1 MSQKWFNNIDLQQ
14 NELQN
19 GVIQNLAADPTSG
32 KAGQIYYN
40 TVDKGYRYHNGTAW
54 VSITAEAVKS
64 IKAGNGLTSTGTD
77 TVTISLGDPSASG
90 YSGADANTYGSNSV
104 TAESHTHQI
113 KLPDASESAKGVIEL
128 ATDAEATA
136 GTDTTRAINAKQL
149 AAAKQSAIDSA
160 KVTIQTSNGITG
172 GSTTAGNS
180 FTLSGVDAS
189 TAAKGVV
196 QLATQAEVNTGT
208 DTSKVVTPSTLGK
221 GKASGV
227 ASLDANGKIILSQI
241 PDAVYG
247 NVLYGGNLTEFTEED
262 LAASVSISSSLR
274 ARLGLA
280 DTVTTITIANATS
293 SSITGEYGYASLE
306 GVYFICEAAGSWGLT
321 GSFEVGDWMISTGTS
336 WQKVDN
342 TDAVKSVNGQTGN
355 VNITRV
361 NEAGTADKV
370 ANALTFHWDF
380 TGTGTPLTSFV
391 TYDGSAVKKIVLDH
405 QFLVTSSSEQAKV
418 QIGTVAE
425 ANHAT
430 SADKVANALTFTGT
444 DGRNVESNGTF
455 DGSSAKRII
464 FNEEDFLYPASAP
477 TGMVLLR
484 NTGVTAGTYN
494 NVTVDAKGRVVSA
507 SNIKTSV
514 VSEITG
520 NGTQKEFNITHSLG
534 KNVIVQV
541 FLNGQQIGSDTA
553 DELVGVDVYTTAEK
567 VKLVF
572 STAPSTSQKF
582 KVVISSGGNGVESLT
597 PTAANDDMVAIA
609 DSTAATG
616 WKFGKVGTDNLDK
629 TSILDFVYPV
639 GSIYMSVDP
648 RNPKD
653 FLGGT
658 WVEWGAGRVPVG
670 VNSSDPD
677 FKDAGKEGGEKTH
690 TLSVSEMPWH
700 NHEGTYST
708 VEMNTIN
715 TRPTGGTL
723 ERLGVNTYTV
733 KYDIN
738 EQTQEYR
745 VSPAGG
751 NPLEV
756 ENGTVTNSQYGVC
769 PNGSGAAHNNLQP
782 YITCYMWKR
791 TA

>member
-64 IKAGNGLTSTGTD
+64 IVAGNGLTSSGTD
-77 TVTISLGDPSASG
+77 TITISLGTPSTSG
-90 YSGADANTYGSNSV
+90 SGSNTYGSNSV

-149 AAAKQSAIDSA
+149 AAAKKSAIDSA

-172 GSTTAGNS
+172 GSTTPGNS
-180 FTLSGVDAS
+180 FTLSGVEAL
-189 TAAKGVV
+189 TTAKGVV
-196 QLATQAEVNTGT
+196 QLATQSEVNAGT
-208 DTSKVVTPSTLGK
+208 DTKKVITPATLGK
-221 GKASGV
+221 GKANGV
-227 ASLDANGKIILSQI
+227 ASLDANSKIITSQL
-241 PDAVYG
+241 PDYLLGQVM
-247 NVLYGGNLTEFTEED
+247 YGGN
-262 LAASVSISSSLR
+262 ASTVATTTVISPSNSLKTKKNITATSISIENSE
-274 ARLGLA
+274 
-280 DTVTTITIANATS
+280 TS
-293 SSITGEYGYASLE
+293 TKNNTYGYKDME
-306 GVYFICEAAGSWGLT
+306 GVYFICQASGTFAGN
-321 GSFEVGDWMISTGTS
+321 SFETGDWIISTGAK
-336 WQKVDN
+336 WEKIDN
-342 TDAVKSVNGQTGN
+342 TDAVTSVNGQIGD
-355 VNITRV
+355 VKITRV
-361 NEAGTADKV
+361 DEAGTADKLKT
-370 ANALTFHWDF
+370 ARTIALKGDA
-380 TGTGTPLTSFV
+380 TGST
-391 TYDGSAVKKIVLDH
+391 
-405 QFLVTSSSEQAKV
+405 
-418 QIGTVAE
+418 
-425 ANHAT
+425 
-430 SADKVANALTFTGT
+430 
-444 DGRNVESNGTF
+444 TF
-455 DGSSAKRII
+455 DGSANKDI
-464 FNEEDFLYPASAP
+464 NVTLA
-477 TGMVLLR
+477 
-484 NTGVTAGTYN
+484 NTGVAAGTYN
-494 NVTVDAKGRVVSA
+494 SVKVDAKGRVVSA

-658 WVEWGAGRVPVG
+658 WVSWGAGRVPVG